1 MRSPWKPL
9 GSNTGNSAAPHRVPW
24 SWRGHKMTKGLVYD
38 MLSQDGDCRHIAG
51 TREYG
56 NPKGKKSMGE
66 QEKLTIWKTTNTN
79 REGDNKLQNEEDY
92 KDDGSDCSKFKSS
105 KNVLWI

>member
-1 MRSPWKPL
+1 MEAA
-9 GSNTGNSAAPHRVPW
+9 GS
-24 SWRGHKMTKGLVYD
+24 
-38 MLSQDGDCRHIAG
+38 CRHIAG

-56 NPKGKKSMGE
+56 TPKGKKGMGE
-66 QEKLTIWKTTNTN
+66 QEKLTIGKTKNTN
-79 REGDNKLQNEEDY
+79 REGDNKLQNEDDD